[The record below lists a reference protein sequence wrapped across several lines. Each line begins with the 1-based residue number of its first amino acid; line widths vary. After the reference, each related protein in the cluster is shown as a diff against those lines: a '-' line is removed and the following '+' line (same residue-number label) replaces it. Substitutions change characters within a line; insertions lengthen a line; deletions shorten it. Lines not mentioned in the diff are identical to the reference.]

1 MPRDLI
7 FSPQAC
13 SRRARAGLALLCAG
27 ALAFAAPAQAFADAM
42 PAGTVPADAAPDF
55 YSVAPREI
63 AGPPGTL
70 IRAEPV
76 APPEGAAA
84 AYRILYRSRGAAG
97 EPVAVSGVVAAPAAG
112 TGSRPVVTWGH
123 GTTGIAPA
131 CAPSRSPSRDFSDI
145 AGLKQ
150 LLDEGDVVV
159 ATDYQG
165 LGAGRVHPYL
175 VGASEAHAMID
186 AVRAARHLPGL
197 DAGNRF
203 ASWGFSEGGQAALF
217 AGALAHRYAPE
228 LRLEGV
234 AAVSAPTDLRRLLHA
249 DIGSLAGQVVAS
261 FAAESWSR
269 TYRLPV
275 TEVVRPQAL
284 AILDSLASQCSF
296 DEPERIGLGL
306 TALSFGGANG
316 LLEPGA
322 AQKADW
328 SRLIAANSV
337 RPREPAPVFLAQG
350 EADDLVAPAA
360 TRDFART
367 LCHDGVALDYRE
379 VPFASHGGAETASA
393 GAAAGWIGARLSGAR
408 PVSDCAGMEA
418 GR

>member
-1 MPRDLI
+1 MPRDPI
-7 FSPQAC
+7 FSRPV
-13 SRRARAGLALLCAG
+13 RAGIAALCAG
-27 ALAFAAPAQAFADAM
+27 AMALTTAAAPALADT
-42 PAGTVPADAAPDF
+42 PPVGAADF
-55 YSVAPREI
+55 YSVAPGEI
-63 AGPPGTL
+63 AGPPGSL
-70 IRAEPV
+70 IRAEPL

-112 TGSRPVVTWGH
+112 AGARPVVTWGH

-131 CAPSRSPSRDFSDI
+131 CAPSRSPARDFAGI
-145 AGLKQ
+145 AGLRQ
-150 LLDEGDVVV
+150 LLDDGDVVV

-165 LGAGRVHPYL
+165 LGAGRMHPYL

-197 DAGNRF
+197 RAGDHF

-217 AGALAHRYAPE
+217 AGALARSYAPE
-228 LRLEGV
+228 LHLEGV
-234 AAVSAPTDLRRLLHA
+234 AAVSAPTDLRRLLRG
-249 DIGSLAGQVVAS
+249 DIGTLAGQVVAS

-275 TEVVRPQAL
+275 TEVVRPEAL
-284 AILDSLASQCSF
+284 AILNNLASQCSF
-296 DEPERIGLGL
+296 DAPERIGLGL
-306 TALSFGGANG
+306 TALSFGGASG

-322 AQKADW
+322 ARKSNW
-328 SRLIAANSV
+328 SRVIAANSV
-337 RPREPAPVFLAQG
+337 PPREPVPVFLAQG
-350 EADDLVAPAA
+350 AADDLVAPAA

-379 VPFASHGGAETASA
+379 VAFASHGGAEVASA
-393 GAAAGWIGARLSGAR
+393 GAATGWIDARLSGAR
-408 PVSDCAGMEA
+408 PVSDCGQVD
-418 GR
+418 GGH